1 MFFLLQEGMIKVSK
15 GILEPKRRALTVT
28 EMLQEV
34 QKIKKKLRFLVE
46 EVIML
51 SFNMHMLELPYL
63 YCSTEIV
70 CGWEAFRT
78 KSAGLS

>member
-1 MFFLLQEGMIKVSK
+1 MIKVSE

-46 EVIML
+46 EVGIVL
-51 SFNMHMLELPYL
+51 CLNM
-63 YCSTEIV
+63 
-70 CGWEAFRT
+70 
-78 KSAGLS
+78 